1 MRVRSQR
8 QPAREESSA
17 RGDYSGGK
25 EDLAFMSQRRRTRR
39 SWLKSTGVG
48 GLTLGAGAFLSGRS
62 AVPGRAGPID
72 VGSRRQLFLDDY
84 WFDRSWNT
92 RLTLHRP
99 IPREVALESDRPWEE
114 EGIHYSSVV
123 HSDGRY
129 QMCYRAGRQTC
140 YAESGDGVR
149 WIKPNL
155 GLYSFQGSG
164 NNNILGGAELHN
176 ASQILDPNEPPGS
189 PGRYKM
195 IASSGGLRGYV
206 SPDGIGWKPVRE
218 TPLVTSGPFDSH
230 NTLLWDDERGL
241 YVIYMRGV
249 DTSTGGPVMWD
260 PEGRRYVHN
269 RPEVDKSRFRG
280 GRRAI
285 RRCESQDFLHWSE
298 PEMVLARDLKDPANL
313 HHYTNAAVNYFRAA
327 RSFLM
332 FPMVFYV
339 RDDKSLAYQTGLSDV
354 QLASSRDGVHWLRP
368 LRKPFLSPG
377 PDQRNWVDRNPIMG
391 QGVVPT
397 GRDEIS
403 MYYTELY
410 RSPECRLRR
419 CSLRNDGFV
428 SVDGPYEGW
437 GEFTTRPIVFSGSRL
452 GLNYSTSGG
461 GGLRVEL
468 QDETGAPLPGVGMK
482 DCPRIA
488 GDRTGGIVRWEPRAD
503 LSRFAGRPVRLRI
516 RLRDAHL
523 YAFRFH

>member
-1 MRVRSQR
+1 
-8 QPAREESSA
+8 
-17 RGDYSGGK
+17 
-25 EDLAFMSQRRRTRR
+25 MSQHRRTRR

-48 GLTLGAGAFLSGRS
+48 GLTLGAGTFLPGRS
-62 AVPGRAGPID
+62 AVPDRAGPID

-84 WFDRSWNT
+84 WFDRTWNI

-99 IPREVALESDRPWEE
+99 LPRETALESDRPWEA

-123 HSDGRY
+123 HSGGRY
-129 QMCYRAGRQTC
+129 QMCYRAGRRTC

-149 WIKPNL
+149 WRKPNL
-155 GLYSFQGSG
+155 GLHSFQGSR

-195 IASSGGLRGYV
+195 IASSGGLRGYA
-206 SPDGIGWKPVRE
+206 SPDGIGWNPVRE
-218 TPLVTSGPFDSH
+218 APLVTSGPFDSH
-230 NTLLWDDERGL
+230 NTLLWDDEHRR

-327 RSFLM
+327 FGS
-332 FPMVFYV
+332 
-339 RDDKSLAYQTGLSDV
+339 
-354 QLASSRDGVHWLRP
+354 SSRT
-368 LRKPFLSPG
+368 KP
-377 PDQRNWVDRNPIMG
+377 
-391 QGVVPT
+391 
-397 GRDEIS
+397 
-403 MYYTELY
+403 ELPF
-410 RSPECRLRR
+410 R
-419 CSLRNDGFV
+419 
-428 SVDGPYEGW
+428 
-437 GEFTTRPIVFSGSRL
+437 
-452 GLNYSTSGG
+452 
-461 GGLRVEL
+461 
-468 QDETGAPLPGVGMK
+468 A
-482 DCPRIA
+482 
-488 GDRTGGIVRWEPRAD
+488 WE
-503 LSRFAGRPVRLRI
+503 
-516 RLRDAHL
+516 
-523 YAFRFH
+523 